1 MTTRLDIIGMALAAL
16 LLAHPVEGQE
26 PATARPLASRYVDER
41 NGMGLDAAIAHALEN
56 EPSLRATRT
65 DINVARGLRQ
75 QAALRP
81 NPTLSFER
89 REEPLGTDNQ
99 TAFSVEWPLDLFRR
113 AGRVQTADREL
124 KATAYAV
131 ADRERMLAAD
141 VRSQYGA
148 AAAAVRDVAVAAE
161 LVAAA
166 RRQYEL
172 LRARVEQGAAPSLDR
187 DLLDVEL
194 HRVEA
199 ERLLAAGRAEAAIVS
214 LKRLLGLRPDQSLM
228 LADTLETLVLREQRA
243 GSAAA
248 SDVAAVAERPDVR
261 EAVTRVSLADARI
274 EQARREGRFDVSLF
288 GMYMRMD
295 AGFPQQAFGSA
306 GNLERV
312 RGLFHYVAGGA
323 MVMVPLLNRNQ
334 GQIAAAQA
342 ERRGAEARREAAE
355 LAVRAEIA
363 GAEARDAQAQR
374 SVALYASG
382 VRGLA
387 RQNLDVVGKTFE
399 LGRATMFDVLTEQR
413 RYLDIERG
421 YTESLREAWE
431 ARTAL
436 KRARGDVR

>member
-1 MTTRLDIIGMALAAL
+1 
-16 LLAHPVEGQE
+16 
-26 PATARPLASRYVDER
+26 
-41 NGMGLDAAIAHALEN
+41 
-56 EPSLRATRT
+56 
-65 DINVARGLRQ
+65 
-75 QAALRP
+75 
-81 NPTLSFER
+81 
-89 REEPLGTDNQ
+89 
-99 TAFSVEWPLDLFRR
+99 
-113 AGRVQTADREL
+113 
-124 KATAYAV
+124 
-131 ADRERMLAAD
+131 MLAAD

-148 AAAAVRDVAVAAE
+148 ASAAVRDVAVAAE

-399 LGRATMFDVLTEQR
+399 LGRATVFDVLTEQR